1 MMFRHID
8 VCFGSIPLCFGSIP
22 QNKKRWISLF
32 YTYHLMIQKVC
43 IVTVFV
49 LGSSHTCIH
58 VSQLYLLTVHV
69 PANLYYPVYAV
80 IDWL

>member
-32 YTYHLMIQKVC
+32 YIYHLKIQKVC

-49 LGSSHTCIH
+49 LGSSRTCIH
-58 VSQLYLLTVHV
+58 VSQLYLLTLHV